1 MIKIDICDDEQ
12 LWIDKAREIVGAFF
26 KGKQEIELNFFD
38 NSKALINKIVN
49 KKEYPDIVILD
60 IDMPEMNGFET
71 AKLLKDTYPDILLLF
86 YTIHEQYVFEAFQFQ
101 PFRYIRKTNAKRELE
116 IALSAAVNVLD
127 KRVEKSI
134 TLKTNDEI
142 YRVQINTIM
151 YFELESR
158 KCRVYLSDGKA
169 LIIRKSIKELFNE
182 INSSDFI
189 MLHNGAAA
197 NIKYIKKFSSYD
209 ITMENGTHLV
219 VSRSHIK
226 KVRVAIMNYWGD
238 KL

>member
-1 MIKIDICDDEQ
+1 MFRIDICDDEQ
-12 LWIDKAREIVGAFF
+12 LWIDKARDIIGAFF
-26 KGKQEIELNFFD
+26 KDKQEIELNFYD
-38 NSKALINKIVN
+38 NSKDLINKIIT
-49 KKEYPDIVILD
+49 KKEYSDIVILD